1 MRTVYKRDGREEP
14 FDRSKIER
22 WSSYVLGEGKW
33 DEFVNEVVS
42 RLPSKVSSQE
52 IHSTMINICL
62 EAGNDHLLMAASKL
76 VYASLRKN
84 MINILGVDDKVDF
97 EILMDKYEA
106 LGLWSGISEIYETN
120 PAEVERWYK
129 DLYDNNFKYH
139 QVVQWVDKYSVKYL
153 DEGKD
158 IPIETPHVGAI
169 GIALALFGVTDE
181 GFAFAKHVI
190 EGRINLPTPV
200 LNGVRN
206 GDYDNASCLVI
217 SGGDSIESIGV
228 AEHVAYRMTAKKAGI
243 GIEIKTRSKGDP
255 VKGGRIK
262 HLGKQPIYAAI
273 DKSVKMFTQ
282 VGRGGSATVSF
293 SVYDPDIMDLLQ
305 LRSQR
310 VSIDVRLDK
319 LDFSMVYDD
328 AFVEAVI
335 DNKDIQTMSVIGIP
349 GPVYK
354 AQDVLKQFLT
364 IRQETG
370 RVYCFNISTANSHT
384 PFIDT
389 IHLSNLCQEIS
400 LPTKP
405 FTDMNDL
412 YSATTSQGEL
422 AFCFLSAINVANIE
436 SNEQHKEVAYL
447 TVKALNTVIER
458 STALSPAV
466 ARKLKARRSLG
477 IGITGL
483 AVWLADRSLSYNDTD
498 QIEELAERHAYYLY
512 SASIKL
518 AEAGHRAVS
527 GIDRQWL
534 PIDTKSTK
542 KAPVLDW
549 EALRGRP
556 RTNSVLVAHMPTE
569 SSALFSD
576 ATNGLYP
583 IRRRVINKVSR
594 HGIVR
599 YIAPA
604 NILENA
610 WDVGNETLIKMY
622 AAVQAYTDQ
631 GISADLY
638 YSPHKMKDGK
648 IAMSTLIREW
658 VMQAKYGLKS
668 LYYSVTNDDNGGSF
682 SSTNLEEESGCD
694 GACTI

>member
-1 MRTVYKRDGREEP
+1 MRIVYKRDGSEEP
-14 FDRSKIER
+14 FDKKKIQR
-22 WSSYVLGEGKW
+22 WSEYVLGEGKW
-33 DEFVNEVVS
+33 DEFVSLVLS
-42 RLPSKVSSQE
+42 RLPSKVSSEE
-52 IHSTMINICL
+52 IHKTMINICL
-62 EAGNDHLLMAASKL
+62 ESGNDHLLKAASKL

-84 MINILGVDDKVDF
+84 MINYLGFDDKVSF
-97 EILMDKYEA
+97 KTMMECYEG
-106 LGLWSGISEIYETN
+106 LGLWEGISDVYETN
-120 PAEVERWYK
+120 PEEVEKWYVS
-129 DLYDNNFKYH
+129 LYDHTFKYH
-139 QVVQWVDKYSVKYL
+139 QVVQWVDKYSIKYL
-153 DEGKD
+153 DEGKE
-158 IPIETPHVGAI
+158 IPVETPHAGAI
-169 GIALALFGVTDE
+169 AIALALFGINEE
-181 GFAFAKHVI
+181 GFLFAKHVI

-217 SGGDSIESIGV
+217 SGGDSVDSIGV

-243 GIEIKTRSKGDP
+243 GIEIRSRSKGDP

-273 DKSVKMFTQ
+273 DKAVKMFTQ

-335 DNKDIQTMSVIGIP
+335 KNEEIQTVSAIGIK

-370 RVYCFNISTANSHT
+370 RVYCFNESTANKHT
-384 PFIDT
+384 PFINK
-389 IHLSNLCQEIS
+389 IYLSNLCQEIS

-405 FTDMNDL
+405 FVNMNDL
-412 YSATTSQGEL
+412 YTGTVSEGEL
-422 AFCFLSAINVANIE
+422 AFCFLSAINVANLE
-436 SNEQHKEVAYL
+436 SFEQHEEVAYL
-447 TVKALNTVIER
+447 LVKALDTIMSR
-458 STALSPAV
+458 STFISPAV
-466 ARKLKARRSLG
+466 ARKANARRSLG
-477 IGITGL
+477 VGITGL
-483 AVWLADRSLSYNDTD
+483 AVWLADRSKGYADTD
-498 QIEELAERHAYYLY
+498 SIEELAERHAYYLY
-512 SASIKL
+512 KASIRL
-518 AEAGHRAVS
+518 VEEGRTAVS

-534 PIDTKSTK
+534 PIDTKATK
-542 KAPVLDW
+542 KAPTLDW

-556 RTNSVLVAHMPTE
+556 RRNSVLIAHMPTE

-604 NILENA
+604 NIVENA
-610 WDVGNETLIKMY
+610 WDLDNETIIRAY

-638 YSPHKMKDGK
+638 YDPDKIEGGK
-648 IAMSTLIREW
+648 VSLSVLMREW
-658 VMQAKYGLKS
+658 VMQAKFGLKS

-682 SSTNLEEESGCD
+682 SSSAEEGSGCE